1 MKIVQ
6 VIYSLGL
13 GGAETVVENI
23 SKVFLQKGHQVVIL
37 SFYDLDSPRVERLQN
52 AGADIRFLGKKPGF
66 DVKTLKKVH
75 QILKEEKPDVIH
87 SHLNV
92 IKYVALSGFCTKKTA
107 NIHTIHNVAYLD
119 ATGLDKL
126 LNKIL
131 FKWFN
136 VVPVALSEKIQKTIT
151 EYYKINPSKLPIVL
165 NGADLSK
172 CVDKT
177 DYKFGE
183 LIKLIHVGRFTDQ
196 KNHIEMLKAFEEV
209 NKKYPN
215 TVLQL
220 VGDGENREIIENYIY
235 QNSLQNA
242 VELLGLTENVFQY
255 LNKADIFLLPSLY
268 EGLPITLIE
277 AMGCGLPCVTSKV
290 GGIPDII
297 EDGKNGIF
305 CEPFCDSIASKLI
318 EFIENEQLRKTCGI
332 NAKETAKNFSAERM
346 GAGYEKLYKQI
357 LGR

>member
-13 GGAETVVENI
+13 GGAEAVVENI
-23 SKVFLQKGHQVVIL
+23 SKVFLQKGHQVIIL

-66 DVKTLKKVH
+66 DVKTLKKVRR
-75 QILKEEKPDVIH
+75 ILKEEKPDVIH

-92 IKYVALSGFCTKKTA
+92 LKYVALSGFCTRKTA
-107 NIHTIHNVAYLD
+107 NFYTVHNVANVD
-119 ATGLDKL
+119 STGLDKL
-126 LNKIL
+126 LNIIL

-136 VVPVALSEKIQKTIT
+136 VMPVALSEKIKNTIT
-151 EYYKINPSKLPIVL
+151 GYYKINPSKVPIVL

-172 CVDKT
+172 CENKT
-177 DYKFGE
+177 DYKLGE
-183 LIKLIHVGRFTDQ
+183 KIKLIHIGRFADQ
-196 KNHIEMLKAFEEV
+196 KNHHEILKAFKIV
-209 NKKYPN
+209 SKKYPN

-220 VGDGENREIIENYIY
+220 VGDGENREIIENYIA
-235 QNSLQNA
+235 QNSLLNA
-242 VELLGLTENVFQY
+242 VELLGLTGNVFQY

-277 AMGCGLPCVTSKV
+277 AMGCGLPCAASKV

-305 CEPFCDSIASKLI
+305 CESFCDSIASKLI
-318 EFIENEQLRKTCGI
+318 EFIENEQLRKTCGT

-346 GAGYEKLYKQI
+346 GAEYEKLYKQI
-357 LGR
+357 LDR